1 MTKNYHDPI
10 DAIRDL
16 LNEEYECDSSEE
28 IREDDEES
36 ELDWNQ
42 EIWVKGGG
50 GTWQAKQLRKRLQEH
65 CRELIKMAKEDRFSP
80 SKAHTIY
87 AYSDT
92 LHDFVNGE
100 LDEPAD
106 AQESTEE
113 AADLTLEEMNQLN
126 EFFGRKK
133 VKMGRGPFRDE
144 KELGKLL
151 QDAVKAQGGS
161 YSTTAVGVPGR
172 WSFKYK
178 GVDPE
183 DMDDAIDAVIGEP
196 GNYHNGNMSWFAPTR
211 KKGYRLYVLNDYY
224 KGRRK
229 VSIEW
234 YKYDADFNDD
244 L

>member
-1 MTKNYHDPI
+1 MTKNFHDPI

-16 LNEEYECDSSEE
+16 LSEEYEGNGED
-28 IREDDEES
+28 IREEE
-36 ELDWNQ
+36 EEGLDWNK

-50 GTWQAKQLRKRLQEH
+50 GTWQAKQIRDKVKKTAKKIIE
-65 CRELIKMAKEDRFSP
+65 MAKNDQFAP
-80 SKAHTIY
+80 SIAYNLY
-87 AYSDT
+87 AYCDT
-92 LHDFVNGE
+92 LYDFVN
-100 LDEPAD
+100 DEATAPDDVSESAD
-106 AQESTEE
+106 D

-144 KELGKLL
+144 VELGKLL

-172 WSFKYK
+172 WSFKYSD
-178 GVDPE
+178 VDPE

-234 YKYDADFNDD
+234 SKYDADFNDD